1 MEGLELLGFLAI
13 ILGIIGMVVMLKGRR
28 PSHRSSRQSASSES

>member
-13 ILGIIGMVVMLKGRR
+13 ILGIIGMVVMLKGKR
-28 PSHRSSRQSASSES
+28 PRSRSTTEPKRIK

>member
-13 ILGIIGMVVMLKGRR
+13 ILGSIGMFVMLKGKR
-28 PSHRSSRQSASSES
+28 PDSSSSIESPDSK